1 MKLIKILC
9 VLLAAATISCVWLT
23 ACANENEPAKEE
35 GLGGKTIYW
44 LGSSVT
50 YGAASGGVSMAD
62 LLSRTEKCKSVKEA
76 VSGTTLFTDPDSVLP
91 VAYGSYTQRLTNSFK
106 FKKDEKVDAF
116 ICQISTN
123 DAQEA
128 NLSKWG
134 EVTAAN
140 VTSADAFNLVTT
152 AGALEYIIAYVE
164 QVWNCPVFFYSGA
177 YFGDGV
183 YEGTNGSDY
192 AALIELTCSAVEKWN
207 NLDGYEVGVID
218 MFNDEQFN
226 DISAEQYSEYMSDAV
241 HPTAKG
247 YEEWWTP
254 YFADYLVDYFG

>member
-9 VLLAAATISCVWLT
+9 VLLAAATISCVGLT

-91 VAYGSYTQRLTNSFK
+91 VAYGSYTQRLANSTK

-140 VTSADAFNLVTT
+140 VTSADAFNVATT
-152 AGALEYIIAYVE
+152 AGGLEYIIA
-164 QVWNCPVFFYSGA
+164 
-177 YFGDGV
+177 
-183 YEGTNGSDY
+183 
-192 AALIELTCSAVEKWN
+192 
-207 NLDGYEVGVID
+207 
-218 MFNDEQFN
+218 
-226 DISAEQYSEYMSDAV
+226 
-241 HPTAKG
+241 
-247 YEEWWTP
+247 
-254 YFADYLVDYFG
+254 